1 MDESKPPI
9 LSVVPGS
16 GGNVVPLRT
25 PGEKVSP
32 PPPPGLKSEREI
44 EVWEYICAQLRQ
56 AGIEHRTFGL
66 AAAVV
71 CSVYVE
77 WMDSRVLLDEFKAQN
92 GGSYMTTT
100 PNGYQQPH
108 QVFYVV
114 EKLRRDLL
122 QWLPECCLTI
132 PAYATA
138 KSKLG
143 VDDGQRDL
151 PLEDLVEHAIADRES
166 YARR

>member
-1 MDESKPPI
+1 MDEFKVI
-9 LSVVPGS
+9 TG
-16 GGNVVPLRT
+16 GATGNVVPIRT
-25 PGEKVSP
+25 GSGKLSP
-32 PPPPGLKSEREI
+32 DRPPGLDKPREI
-44 EVWEYICAQLRQ
+44 EVWDYICEQLRL

-66 AAAVV
+66 AAVMV

-77 WMDSRVLLDEFKAQN
+77 WLDARVRLQAVKDEN
-92 GGSYMTTT
+92 GGTYMVKT
-100 PNGYQQPH
+100 PNGYEQPH
-108 QVFYVV
+108 QIFYVV

-132 PAYATA
+132 PSFATA

-143 VDDGQRDL
+143 DDGGQRDL
-151 PLEDLVEHAIADRES
+151 PLEDLVEHAIAERES